1 MSAELKLTLDSRLS
15 SLQDLA
21 QSLDQFGQQQDW
33 PPNLQFQLRLA
44 LEELASNVI
53 SHGFGEDGHKFDIE
67 ISSSPER
74 VKISVVDG
82 ARPYNPLVEVP
93 EPDLEAPLEDRPVGG
108 LGFFLVKE
116 ISDELYYKRF
126 QGKNRLTLVKQRI

>member
-53 SHGFGEDGHKFDIE
+53 SHGFGEDGHKFDVE

-82 ARPYNPLVEVP
+82 AR
-93 EPDLEAPLEDRPVGG
+93 
-108 LGFFLVKE
+108 
-116 ISDELYYKRF
+116 
-126 QGKNRLTLVKQRI
+126 RIIRW